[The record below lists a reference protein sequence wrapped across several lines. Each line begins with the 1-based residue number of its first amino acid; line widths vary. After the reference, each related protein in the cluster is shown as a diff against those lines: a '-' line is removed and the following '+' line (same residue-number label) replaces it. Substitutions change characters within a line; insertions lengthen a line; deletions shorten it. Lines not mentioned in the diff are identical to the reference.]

1 MKAIRL
7 HIKQNSANYRR
18 EETIDCRM
26 TYPLPPYSTVIGAI
40 HKACSY
46 TEYHPMQISIQG
58 KYSSL
63 KRKVVREDCFL
74 NSLQDDRGIL
84 IKLENPNMLSS
95 AYQIVA
101 KAQKAQG
108 NSFEKETTID
118 IVDRNL
124 LNEYQFLKRT
134 KRRIDKHNKLIK
146 NKATKL
152 KAMKSD
158 ENISKDEIKAY
169 DTKLKKLKEA
179 YKRYETE
186 KYTIPYSRFRTL
198 TKIPRYTELLCD
210 VELVIHIVSDDTT
223 LNDIMENICNLT
235 SIGRSE
241 DFVHIIECV
250 EVELKEDYISIDNE
264 YDNNKFSAYI
274 PLEIIEE
281 NESFE
286 FWESDLLA
294 KGGTKFLLNKNYSIE
309 NIGKDYRKRI
319 FNIHDKIPVIYS
331 KNFMIEGKSKGIYLD
346 DTDEKIYA
354 VYLA

>member
-1 MKAIRL
+1 
-7 HIKQNSANYRR
+7 
-18 EETIDCRM
+18 M

-58 KYSSL
+58 KYGSL
-63 KRKVVREDCFL
+63 KRKVVKEDCFL
-74 NSLQDDRGIL
+74 NDFQDDRDML
-84 IKLENPNMLSS
+84 VRLENPNILS
-95 AYQIVA
+95 AYRIVA
-101 KAQKAQG
+101 KKQIIADTKKSQKSQDSKKSKT
-108 NSFEKETTID
+108 SFTRKKGID
-118 IVDRNL
+118 IIDYKL
-124 LNEYQFLKRT
+124 FDEFQFLKRT
-134 KRRIDKHNKLIK
+134 KRRIDKHNGLIK
-146 NKATKL
+146 AKAAKL

-210 VELVIHIVSDDTT
+210 IELVIHIVSDNAT

-250 EVELKEDYISIDNE
+250 EVELKEDYPTIRNKE
-264 YDNNKFSAYI
+264 YSAYI

-281 NESFE
+281 NKDFIFRDTE
-286 FWESDLLA
+286 FLP
-294 KGGTKFLLNKNYSIE
+294 KGGTKFLLNKKYSVE
-309 NIGKDYRKRI
+309 NIKDGFRKRV
-319 FNIHDKIPVIYS
+319 FDKVPVIYS
-331 KNFMIEGKSKGIYLD
+331 KKFKIKSSCNGIYFDDADGKS
-346 DTDEKIYA
+346 YA